1 MPFSNY
7 NLSIQNI
14 FYDKFYGIKLL
25 FSNEMPSLST
35 FNPKIIDLK
44 LFFFA
49 WDGYWGML
57 IVGSRL
63 HVFNYINCI

>member
-44 LFFFA
+44 LFFFH
-49 WDGYWGML
+49 GMA
-57 IVGSRL
+57 IGG
-63 HVFNYINCI
+63 C